1 MHNVRGRAAAQASAL
16 HPSVLAETERDSAQ
30 RCRRVP
36 YRPEHVDTYH
46 EWMKSPELLEMTESE
61 PLTIEEEREMQQSW
75 ARDDDKLTFILLDR
89 TAPATP
95 GVTERFGAGMCGDVN
110 LFLNDDEDRA
120 CGEIEV
126 MVAETSSRGKGI
138 GREALELMM
147 GYCHRELGVTRF
159 VAKILQ
165 SNGPSIALFEKIGF
179 RFVRKVEVFGE
190 VHYELVVG
198 GGAGAA
204 ARRAIEGASVG
215 AYDP

>member
-1 MHNVRGRAAAQASAL
+1 
-16 HPSVLAETERDSAQ
+16 
-30 RCRRVP
+30 
-36 YRPEHVDTYH
+36 
-46 EWMKSPELLEMTESE
+46 
-61 PLTIEEEREMQQSW
+61 
-75 ARDDDKLTFILLDR
+75 
-89 TAPATP
+89 
-95 GVTERFGAGMCGDVN
+95 
-110 LFLNDDEDRA
+110 
-120 CGEIEV
+120 